1 MEVQRMLIQLH
12 REANAKPKIVRLPP
26 PRKSEQVSHADVSLI
41 QSIKSQDDEDE
52 EDAFGGYGFYTN
64 SFGAIDKL
72 IQGRRNRGRSVGT
85 KIATS
90 DY

>member
-1 MEVQRMLIQLH
+1 MMMC
-12 REANAKPKIVRLPP
+12 
-26 PRKSEQVSHADVSLI
+26 I
-41 QSIKSQDDEDE
+41 QSIKAASHDDDE

-85 KIATS
+85 KIATA